1 MTSDSGLAVIRS
13 AVLVRAKKSHLA
25 NLARDLGTG
34 LATLEEFAH
43 GRAKLPNDILTK
55 LAVELFGA
63 NVSYDA
69 TIDKLRR
76 APQEATPLGH
86 SSSVHRHRRN

>member
-43 GRAKLPNDILTK
+43 GRAKLPNDILR
-55 LAVELFGA
+55 
-63 NVSYDA
+63 VSYKDTSA
-69 TIDKLRR
+69 K
-76 APQEATPLGH
+76 QG
-86 SSSVHRHRRN
+86 

>member
-1 MTSDSGLAVIRS
+1 MTSDSGLALIRS

-43 GRAKLPNDILTK
+43 GRAKLPNDILNA
-55 LAVELFGA
+55 LAKELFGA
-63 NVSYDA
+63 NATYDPQ
-69 TIDKLRR
+69 IDKLIR
-76 APQEATPLGH
+76 AKPPTIPMGAHP
-86 SSSVHRHRRN
+86 RPFRKWA

>member
-13 AVLVRAKKSHLA
+13 AVLVRAKKSQLA

-43 GRAKLPNDILTK
+43 GRAKLPT
-55 LAVELFGA
+55 
-63 NVSYDA
+63 
-69 TIDKLRR
+69 T
-76 APQEATPLGH
+76 
-86 SSSVHRHRRN
+86 SSA